1 MCCPRNLTEMVT
13 FREKGGKKAE
23 MCVGMCLCIEKGWK
37 LGKGWKHRALLTA
50 VSDS

>member
-1 MCCPRNLTEMVT
+1 MCCPRNLTEMVK

-23 MCVGMCLCIEKGWK
+23 MCVGLYLCIE
-37 LGKGWKHRALLTA
+37 KGWKHRALLPA